1 MNKELLYEEIK
12 KQNVKIVDLCNY
24 VGFSKSAFYRKVDEK
39 TQFTLFEMK
48 KIIQYLNFI
57 YVFIW
62 VILRDGKKFC
72 KL

>member
-1 MNKELLYEEIK
+1 MCWHNLFYEEIK

-48 KIIQYLNFI
+48 KIIQYLNLSSPIDIF
-57 YVFIW
+57 FNT
-62 VILRDGKKFC
+62 
-72 KL
+72 